1 MAENKLPSPTA
12 AVFILIVLSGFL
24 LFVLSIPEV
33 DRQELLKDRN
43 KVSSETVLLNLENI
57 DIDGY
62 EGYSR
67 TGVDYNSF
75 NLNSDYAKNKYLKE
89 DKINI
94 SSNLF
99 RAYSYEFLYKPI
111 ISSDYLFSSVEF
123 TVSDTNL
130 YGKLYVKLNGKIVS
144 EVSPVKGQKFSV
156 AFSNTDQV
164 NGNNLIEIV
173 PNYIGLNP
181 FNKLDMQLEDI
192 NYVENYVGSSTVHK
206 NSFYIKD
213 SQEVSEIQLN
223 FLSKSTDTSPRFSI
237 FLNDKFI
244 NSFDSDG
251 EYSINLNDEYSR
263 VGVNIIEYRLD
274 SKSDI
279 EFILPK
285 LFLKSERQF
294 KSDFYSFEIDDRL
307 ARIIINDR
315 VNCMLY
321 SNSNSEY
328 EVEINGNKHQIKN
341 YQSYSKDV
349 CESFVFGDNNLR
361 IISGEDVTIS
371 NLELILT

>member
-1 MAENKLPSPTA
+1 MADNKLPSPTA

-33 DRQELLKDRN
+33 DRQELLRDRN
-43 KVSSETVLLNLENI
+43 KVYSDTILLNLENI
-57 DIDGY
+57 EIDGY

-67 TGVDYNSF
+67 TGIDYNTF
-75 NLNSDYAKNKYLKE
+75 NLNSDYTKNKYLKE
-89 DKINI
+89 NQINL
-94 SSNLF
+94 SANLF
-99 RAYSYEFLYKPI
+99 TSYSYEFLYKPI
-111 ISSDYLFSSVEF
+111 LSEDYLFSSIEF
-123 TVSDTNL
+123 TVSDTNS
-130 YGKLYVKLNGKIVS
+130 YGKLYIKLNGKVVS
-144 EVSPVKGQKFSV
+144 EVSPISGQKFSI
-156 AFSNTDQV
+156 ALSNIDQV
-164 NGNNLIEIV
+164 NGNNLVEIV
-173 PNYIGLNP
+173 PNYVGLNP
-181 FNKLDMQLEDI
+181 FNKLELQLEDI
-192 NYVENYVGSSTVHK
+192 NYVENYVGSSNIHK
-206 NSFYIKD
+206 NSFYIED
-213 SQEVSEIQLN
+213 SREVSEIQLN
-223 FLSKSTDTSPRFSI
+223 FLSKSTDSSPRFSI

-244 NSFDSDG
+244 NSFNSAG
-251 EYSINLNDEYSR
+251 EYSIDLNDEYSK

-307 ARIIINDR
+307 ARLIINNR

-328 EVEINGNKHQIKN
+328 EVEINGNKHQITN

-349 CESFVFGDNNLR
+349 CDSFVFGDNNLR

>member
-1 MAENKLPSPTA
+1 MAQNKLPSPTA

-43 KVSSETVLLNLENI
+43 KLSSETVLLNLENI

-251 EYSINLNDEYSR
+251 EYSINLNDEYSKA
-263 VGVNIIEYRLD
+263 GVNIIEYRLD

-307 ARIIINDR
+307 ARLIINNR

-328 EVEINGNKHQIKN
+328 EVEINGNKHQITN

>member
-1 MAENKLPSPTA
+1 MAQNKLPSPTA

-251 EYSINLNDEYSR
+251 EYSINLNDEYSKA
-263 VGVNIIEYRLD
+263 GVNIIEYRLD

-307 ARIIINDR
+307 ARLIINNR

-328 EVEINGNKHQIKN
+328 EVEINGNKHQITN

>member
-94 SSNLF
+94 SSSLF
-99 RAYSYEFLYKPI
+99 KAYSYEFLYKPI

>member
-1 MAENKLPSPTA
+1 MAQNKLPSPTA

-75 NLNSDYAKNKYLKE
+75 NLNSNYAKNKYLKE

-251 EYSINLNDEYSR
+251 EYSINLNDEYSKA
-263 VGVNIIEYRLD
+263 GVNIIEYRLD

-307 ARIIINDR
+307 ARLIINNR

-328 EVEINGNKHQIKN
+328 EVEINGNKHQITN

>member
-1 MAENKLPSPTA
+1 MAQNKLPSPTA

-89 DKINI
+89 DKINL

-251 EYSINLNDEYSR
+251 EYSINLNDEYSKA
-263 VGVNIIEYRLD
+263 GVNIIEYRLD

-307 ARIIINDR
+307 ARLIINNR

-328 EVEINGNKHQIKN
+328 EVEINGNKHQITN

>member
-89 DKINI
+89 DKINL

>member
-251 EYSINLNDEYSR
+251 EYSINLNDEYSK

-279 EFILPK
+279 EFMLPK

-307 ARIIINDR
+307 ARLIINNR

-328 EVEINGNKHQIKN
+328 EVEINGNKHQITN